1 MIKNLFVPAAMMLA
15 VAGLTACTSD
25 GPEGPE
31 APTTSK
37 IEVSA
42 ESISM
47 PQDGGESTLTF
58 TAPGKWSINNPNSWM
73 TLSYKNTGDPKGTVT
88 ITVGANSDDKERTGS
103 FTISSGNVSKQIRVK
118 QYGPIDVESNY
129 LSISGSGAEKSVAVN
144 TEGEWTATS
153 TADWVNI
160 TEAKGN
166 KLVFSVG
173 ANDTDK
179 ERDATIEL
187 KGEYSSG
194 KIAIHQR
201 LAGDDDEIVA
211 PKGYALVWHDEFNS
225 GKELGSDWRHE
236 VQGPGWVNHELQ
248 TYVNGK
254 SPSGRRVTEID
265 EGVLRINC
273 FKENNRVYSGRVYA
287 KPSQGWKY
295 GYIEASIRLPKGRG
309 TWPAFWMMP
318 VNFRSWPAD
327 GEIDI
332 MEEVGY
338 HPNYV
343 SSSLHANAH
352 VHSNGTQVTKEVY
365 CPGAEGEFH
374 TYAIEWTP
382 DYITTFVDGK
392 LLLHYDN
399 RGLGRDDWPYDAPFY
414 VILNLAWGGDWGG
427 AQGVDESKLPV
438 SMEVDYVRVFQK
450 P

>member
-1 MIKNLFVPAAMMLA
+1 MKKNLFLPAALMLA
-15 VAGLTACTSD
+15 AAGLAACTND
-25 GPEGPE
+25 GSEGPE
-31 APTTSK
+31 APTTST

-58 TAPGKWSINNPNSWM
+58 TAPGKWSITNPNSWM
-73 TLSYKNTGDPKGTVT
+73 TLSYKNTSDPKGTVI
-88 ITVGANSDDKERTGS
+88 ITAGANDGDKERTGT

-153 TADWVNI
+153 TADWVII

-248 TYVNGK
+248 T
-254 SPSGRRVTEID
+254 
-265 EGVLRINC
+265 
-273 FKENNRVYSGRVYA
+273 
-287 KPSQGWKY
+287 
-295 GYIEASIRLPKGRG
+295 
-309 TWPAFWMMP
+309 
-318 VNFRSWPAD
+318 
-327 GEIDI
+327 
-332 MEEVGY
+332 
-338 HPNYV
+338 
-343 SSSLHANAH
+343 
-352 VHSNGTQVTKEVY
+352 
-365 CPGAEGEFH
+365 
-374 TYAIEWTP
+374 
-382 DYITTFVDGK
+382 
-392 LLLHYDN
+392 
-399 RGLGRDDWPYDAPFY
+399 
-414 VILNLAWGGDWGG
+414 
-427 AQGVDESKLPV
+427 
-438 SMEVDYVRVFQK
+438 
-450 P
+450 